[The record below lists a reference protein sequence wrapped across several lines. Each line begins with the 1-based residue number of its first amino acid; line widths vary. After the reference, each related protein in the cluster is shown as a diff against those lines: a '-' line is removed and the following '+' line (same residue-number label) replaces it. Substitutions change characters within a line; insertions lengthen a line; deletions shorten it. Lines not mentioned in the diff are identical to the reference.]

1 LPYCAVQTGVAL
13 SRKFAVSTV
22 SGGALLISDLYPV
35 TIHGQRA
42 WTLKE
47 AAYLIRQYAI
57 DHDDLWGW
65 KLTHILR
72 SAESPSDI
80 ERAEDALR
88 IWIQIK
94 QAQQRQDNRRIP
106 AEFTGTS
113 AAFGLTNST

>member
-1 LPYCAVQTGVAL
+1 M
-13 SRKFAVSTV
+13 
-22 SGGALLISDLYPV
+22 LIFDLYPV
-35 TIHGQRA
+35 TIHGRRA
-42 WTLKE
+42 RTLKE

-94 QAQQRQDNRRIP
+94 QAQQRQGDRIIP
-106 AEFTGTS
+106 AGFASGNPPPPGSPIPHE
-113 AAFGLTNST
+113 LHVPIR